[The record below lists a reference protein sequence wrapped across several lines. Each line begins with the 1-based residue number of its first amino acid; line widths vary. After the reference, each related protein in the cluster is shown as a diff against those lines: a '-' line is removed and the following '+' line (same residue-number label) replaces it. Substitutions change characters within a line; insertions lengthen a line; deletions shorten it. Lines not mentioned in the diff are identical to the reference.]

1 MKKMLRIVHAAVA
14 AVAFSCSA
22 LADTWIDGSGNYWN
36 YNLIEGGTAVEL
48 CSPGYGCCVTPAPT
62 GTFWIPDVLTD
73 SDLPVKSIGGHA
85 FYDCDDVTTFRYP
98 VNVTNIG
105 AYAFADCALLETVS
119 CKNSKSSKLIS
130 IGDFAFENSDAMP
143 GFEIPSK
150 VTTLGRSLFSGCSS
164 LKAVWAPSSLI
175 PQLAAGS
182 PVLDGTPGDMSVIF
196 EEKVNNVTW
205 QFRLVDGTAEI
216 YNNGKAAIPA
226 VTDPVTVPAM
236 LGGCLVTRIGDYAF
250 SECGTPSI
258 TIPHT
263 VTDVGYRAFQ
273 KTAGYLHELTFAAT
287 TDGDLPYFDAGE
299 VCYMAETTLTKVHVV
314 DDAAKTEIESRL
326 SLAGVN
332 TTGIEFLTDVDS
344 VQTEEVDGIEWHY
357 MVYDG
362 EAELFNDWS
371 AVIPDTTEGAIT
383 IPATLGGYPVTR
395 IGIYAFDC
403 CDQLTRVTIPATV
416 KSIDKAGFYSCTA
429 LHLDVPETVTYIG
442 PYAFQGCEAMA
453 NADGF
458 VIVRGVLYDYCG
470 DDPDPEVPSTVTRI
484 GDYAFEYSYDVIENV
499 YLPPT
504 VTHIGDYAFYDCD
517 KLESVVLQGG
527 LKSIGTDAFRSCDA
541 LESIEIPAG
550 VTSIGAYAFYE
561 CTLLDEVSIPASV
574 TAIGRDAFYG
584 IKFPTDVYV
593 DSGDAARVQTLID
606 GSIEKTGYA
615 ITDFAFHDSLP
626 ATCTVTFHPDP
637 GTLTGS
643 DTIGLTKG
651 ERIGD
656 HVLDVPTYAGYTFRY
671 WTTSDGTPVTPDT
684 IVSFDMDLYAEWM
697 SEDYGVETD
706 EKGIEWVYQVVDD
719 GDGEYARIYNAMES
733 AISKSVSGAIE
744 VPATLGGYP
753 VKEIGPY
760 AFDNCYQLT
769 SVTIPAGVTEIDN
782 EAFINCTALAHVVIP
797 DGVTRIGVEA
807 FESCASLAEIDI
819 PDSVEEIE
827 DMAFYGCAS
836 LADEDGFVIIRDV
849 LYYFYD
855 PSASVTDVTVPD
867 GVERIGSRAFSYCDA
882 IESVEIPD
890 SVTVIDDY
898 AFEGCDHLTDV
909 DIPDSVEEIGYHVFE
924 GCTALTTV
932 VIPDS
937 VTTIY
942 GGVFD
947 GCTSL
952 TDVTLPEYNWTVLPY
967 GMFAGCT
974 ALTDAVIPAGVMEI
988 EQSVFEGCTSL
999 AAAEIPDG
1007 VETIMGWA
1015 FYGCSALAEMW
1026 IPSSVET
1033 IESDAFD
1040 GCTALL
1046 TGKVHVYPIDGEI
1059 ARVKQLLEDSGLDT
1073 TNIEFADDMI
1083 EPEYKSWVDGDGVRW
1098 FYHIIELG
1106 DFGDVAE
1113 ICSPTGD
1120 AAIPTDTAGDITV
1133 PDMLGGYNM
1142 ASLGVN
1148 AFAGCELLTGV
1159 TLPDTLQRIESHA
1172 FAGCEA
1178 LESITV
1184 PGDAEPII
1192 GVEAFKGCKSLKS
1205 ATLEWG
1211 VREIGE
1217 SAFAGCEAL
1226 ESVDITDEVTRIGDS
1241 AFEDCT
1247 ALESVT
1253 IPASATV
1260 GQSAFSGCTALE
1272 TLIIEEGVTNIG
1284 AYAFEDCDS
1293 LTSVEIPGTVE
1304 FVDKG
1309 AFLNCDAL
1317 AELTISDGVERF
1329 DGAVFAYCPALT
1341 TVTIPNS
1348 VVDFGVD
1355 LFLGCDGLQS
1365 VIFEDGV
1372 DYIGES
1378 MFYDCDA
1385 LTDVVIPDSVT
1396 TIGAQAFYDCESLTS
1411 IRIPESVTS
1420 IGDEAFVNSSLKT
1433 VFVGVDEGARVK
1445 KMFDDS
1451 GHDTSGMVFE
1461 EDLAPG
1467 FWVYFEPNGGG
1478 VTEDKRYV
1486 LEGDAV
1492 GEFPA
1497 ASFDGYTLA
1506 GWFTDAFGG
1515 YEVTE
1520 DWVPTADT
1528 KVYAH
1533 WSEVVVSTKWTVTFN
1548 GNGGVAAEA
1557 SRTVED
1563 GEVVGALPSATREGW
1578 TLEGWFSTDEA
1589 GEEITADTV
1598 VTEDMEIFAHW
1609 IENETPPPTLYCTV
1623 TFDANGG
1630 SVPEATRTVLS
1641 GDEVGELPVATKA
1654 GYFSFDGW
1662 FTAPTG
1668 GSIIDETTEITS
1680 DVTFFAHW
1688 TEEADGWFKTK
1699 ADAMAEAARTGKK
1712 VFLICGRETCAKTM
1726 ATKADC
1732 SEPSTRAK
1740 LEEKCVLWYSNCDTQ
1755 YEETMS
1761 YVDGLGEFPL
1771 PLVCIIDP
1779 ATPDAY
1785 VKRSTD
1791 RMTAAQAVAF
1801 VADVPAPKPP
1811 MWTVI
1816 FDAEGGES
1824 SIDASTVQSDTAIG
1838 ELPTATREG
1847 YTFLGWFTTPTGG
1860 TQVFASTKV
1869 TSDVTYYAHWT
1880 ENGGGEGGK
1889 PWVEPEIE
1897 PTPCYEWFDI
1907 PDVTEPYSAPS
1918 AVLLHGALYD
1928 GCEVVG
1934 IVELKLGKVKKM
1946 SSKIAG
1952 SVTLLDGKKHSIKA
1966 VTVKLD
1972 GASPAVGY
1980 LQVKGIGIM
1989 HVAIG
1994 GNRFAGTLPYRG
2006 VDLHVQSAP
2015 VCKAWGG
2022 KSATASVEMDDLS
2035 MFSGM
2040 VLTELLPYSEVAD
2053 INNGKWKFRKAAGV
2067 KWSKPKKGAVPSE
2080 LYDPMSGKDLLV
2092 DVSKGKT
2099 NLSAMKLSYAPK
2111 KGTFKGSFKLY
2122 ALQGEG
2128 KGRKLKKYTVKV
2140 SGVVVDDVGYGIAT
2154 CKKPAMSWAVTVK

>member
-22 LADTWIDGSGNYWN
+22 LAETWNDTDTGKIWN
-36 YNLIEGGTAVEL
+36 YNLIEGGAAVEL
-48 CSPGYGCCVTPAPT
+48 CSPGYGCCVSPAPT
-62 GTFWIPDVLTD
+62 GDYWIPDEING
-73 SDLPVKSIGGHA
+73 LPVHSIGGHA
-85 FYDCDDVTTFRYP
+85 FADCDDVTAFRYP
-98 VNVTNIG
+98 TAVTNIG
-105 AYAFADCALLETVS
+105 ARAFSDCALLEDVS
-119 CKNSKSSKLIS
+119 CKNNKSSKLIS
-130 IGDFAFENSDAMP
+130 IGDFAFENSDALP

-196 EEKVNNVTW
+196 EEKIGNVRW
-205 QFRLVDGTAEI
+205 NFRLVDGTAEI
-216 YNNGKAAIPA
+216 YNNGRAATSA
-226 VTDPVTVPAM
+226 GTGSPVVIPAM
-236 LGGCLVTRIGDYAF
+236 LGGYPVTRIGDYAF
-250 SECGTPSI
+250 YDCTMPSI

-263 VTDVGYRAFQ
+263 VTDIGYRAFGNTQ
-273 KTAGYLHELTFAAT
+273 SYLEELTFAAT
-287 TDGDLPYFDAGE
+287 EWGELPEIGDE
-299 VCYMAETTLTKVHVV
+299 VCYLSTTTLKTVHVV
-314 DDAAKTEIESRL
+314 DDDARNEIKTRL
-326 SLAGVN
+326 EVAGVI
-332 TTGIEFLTDVDS
+332 TTGITFLTDVEG
-344 VQTEEVDGIEWHY
+344 VQTEEVDGLNWHY
-357 MVYDG
+357 IIYDG
-362 EAELFNDWS
+362 EAELFNDFVE
-371 AVIPDTTEGAIT
+371 VIPDTTEGPVT
-383 IPATLGGYPVTR
+383 IPDTLGGYPVTR
-395 IGIYAFDC
+395 IGMYAFDWC
-403 CDQLTRVTIPATV
+403 TKITSVTIPATV
-416 KSIDKAGFYSCTA
+416 TSISDWAFEDCTS
-429 LHLDVPETVTYIG
+429 LRLDLPETVTYIG
-442 PYAFQGCEAMA
+442 PGAFRGCEAMA

-470 DDPDPEVPSTVTRI
+470 DNPWPYVPSTVTQI
-484 GDYAFEYSYDVIENV
+484 SDYAFAGCYDFLEEVT
-499 YLPPT
+499 LPPT
-504 VTHIGDYAFYDCD
+504 VTHIGNFAFFDCD
-517 KLESVVLQGG
+517 KLENVYLSGG
-527 LKSIGTDAFRSCDA
+527 LLSIGASAFRACDA
-541 LESIEIPAG
+541 LKSIEIPAG
-550 VTSIGAYAFYE
+550 VTSIGGWAFYE

-574 TAIGRDAFYG
+574 TAVGRDAFYG
-584 IKFPTDVYV
+584 INFPADVYV
-593 DSGDAARVQTLID
+593 DSGDAARVQTLIA
-606 GSIEKTGYA
+606 GSIDKTGYA
-615 ITDFAFHDSLP
+615 ISDFNFHDTLP
-626 ATCTVTFHPDP
+626 ASCTVTLDPSP

-656 HVLDVPTYAGYTFRY
+656 HVLEVPTRDGYTFRY
-671 WTTSDGTPVTPDT
+671 WTTSDGTPVSPDT
-684 IVSFDMDLYAEWM
+684 IVSFDMDLYAVWM
-697 SEDYGVETD
+697 SEGLSVETD
-706 EKGIEWVYQVVDD
+706 AKGIEWVYEVVDD
-719 GDGEYARIYNAMES
+719 GDGEYARIYNAMKS

-797 DGVTRIGVEA
+797 DGVTRIGVKA

-867 GVERIGSRAFSYCDA
+867 GVERIGSWAFSYCEA

-890 SVTVIDDY
+890 SVTVIYDY

-909 DIPDSVEEIGYHVFE
+909 DIPGSVEEIGYHVFE

-967 GMFAGCT
+967 GMFASCT

-1106 DFGDVAE
+1106 DFGAVAE
-1113 ICSPTGD
+1113 ICSPGGD

-1133 PDMLGGYNM
+1133 PDTLGGYNV
-1142 ASLGVN
+1142 ASLGVM
-1148 AFAGCELLTGV
+1148 AFGGCEKLTGV
-1159 TLPDTLQRIESHA
+1159 TLPDTLLRIEAHA
-1172 FAGCEA
+1172 FYSCTS
-1178 LESITV
+1178 LESITI
-1184 PGDAEPII
+1184 PGTVATI
-1192 GVEAFKGCKSLKS
+1192 GVEAFNGCESLKS

-1211 VREIGE
+1211 VEEIGD
-1217 SAFAGCEAL
+1217 SAFAFCEAL
-1226 ESVDITDEVTRIGDS
+1226 ESVELTDEVTRIGDS
-1241 AFEDCT
+1241 AFEGCR

-1253 IPASATV
+1253 IPDAATV
-1260 GQSAFSGCTALE
+1260 GEYAFSCCDALE
-1272 TLIIEEGVTNIG
+1272 ELIIGESVTNIG
-1284 AYAFEDCDS
+1284 AYAFEECDS

-1304 FVDKG
+1304 YVGDG
-1309 AFLNCDAL
+1309 AFGSCDAL

-1329 DGAVFAYCPALT
+1329 GSGVFAYCPALT

-1355 LFLGCDGLQS
+1355 LFCGCDGLQS

-1378 MFYDCDA
+1378 MFYDCDG
-1385 LTDVVIPDSVT
+1385 LTDVIIPESVT
-1396 TIGAQAFYDCESLTS
+1396 TIGAEAFYDCESLTS

-1420 IGDEAFVNSSLKT
+1420 IGNEAFVNSALKT
-1433 VFVGVDEGARVK
+1433 VFVGVDEAERVK
-1445 KMFDDS
+1445 KMFVDS

-1506 GWFTDAFGG
+1506 GWFTDAVGG
-1515 YEVTE
+1515 DEVTT

-1548 GNGGVAAEA
+1548 GNGGVAAES
-1557 SRTVED
+1557 SRAVED

-1589 GEEITADTV
+1589 GEKITADTV
-1598 VTEDMEIFAHW
+1598 VTADMTI
-1609 IENETPPPTLYCTV
+1609 
-1623 TFDANGG
+1623 
-1630 SVPEATRTVLS
+1630 
-1641 GDEVGELPVATKA
+1641 
-1654 GYFSFDGW
+1654 
-1662 FTAPTG
+1662 
-1668 GSIIDETTEITS
+1668 
-1680 DVTFFAHW
+1680 
-1688 TEEADGWFKTK
+1688 
-1699 ADAMAEAARTGKK
+1699 
-1712 VFLICGRETCAKTM
+1712 
-1726 ATKADC
+1726 
-1732 SEPSTRAK
+1732 
-1740 LEEKCVLWYSNCDTQ
+1740 
-1755 YEETMS
+1755 
-1761 YVDGLGEFPL
+1761 
-1771 PLVCIIDP
+1771 
-1779 ATPDAY
+1779 
-1785 VKRSTD
+1785 
-1791 RMTAAQAVAF
+1791 
-1801 VADVPAPKPP
+1801 
-1811 MWTVI
+1811 
-1816 FDAEGGES
+1816 
-1824 SIDASTVQSDTAIG
+1824 
-1838 ELPTATREG
+1838 
-1847 YTFLGWFTTPTGG
+1847 
-1860 TQVFASTKV
+1860 
-1869 TSDVTYYAHWT
+1869 YAHWT
-1880 ENGGGEGGK
+1880 EVGGGGSGGEGGGEGEGGGGDD
-1889 PWVEPEIE
+1889 PGPTPGPGPDPE
-1897 PTPCYEWFDI
+1897 PCYEWLDI
-1907 PDVTEPYSAPS
+1907 ADVTEPYSAPS
-1918 AVLLHGALYD
+1918 AVILHGAVYD
-1928 GCEVVG
+1928 GCDVVG
-1934 IVELKLGKVKKM
+1934 IVELKLGKANVKKGT
-1946 SSKIAG
+1946 SKISG
-1952 SVTLLDGKKHSIKA
+1952 SVTLLNGKKYSIKA
-1966 VTVKLD
+1966 QTAPVD
-1972 GASPAVGY
+1972 GMSPSVGY
-1980 LQVKGIGIM
+1980 LPVKSLGTM

-1994 GNRFAGTLPYRG
+1994 GAKFAGSLG
-2006 VDLHVQSAP
+2006 SWHVQSAS
-2015 VCKAWGG
+2015 VCEAWSGE
-2022 KSATASVEMDDLS
+2022 SATASVEIDDVS
-2035 MFSGM
+2035 AFSGM
-2040 VLTELLPYSEVAD
+2040 VLTGLLPYSEVAD
-2053 INNGKWKFRKAAGV
+2053 VNGGKWKFKKAAGV
-2067 KWSKPKKGAVPSE
+2067 KWGKPKKGAALPE
-2080 LYDPMSGKDLLV
+2080 INDPASGKGLIV
-2092 DVSKGKT
+2092 DTSKDKT
-2099 NLSAMKLSYAPK
+2099 NLSGLKLTYTPK
-2111 KGTFKGSFKLY
+2111 KGTFKGSFKVY
-2122 ALQGEG
+2122 ELQGVG
-2128 KGRKLKKYTVKV
+2128 PKTKLKKYTVNV
-2140 SGVVVDDVGYGIAT
+2140 SGVVVDGVGYGIAT
-2154 CKKPAMSWAVTVK
+2154 CKKPAMTWAVTVVK